1 MEERGLGGREGALHL
16 FGTTPPN
23 LPAQHI
29 SISAASARP
38 GESLAGNQVFS
49 FVLRGPFPTH
59 RTAWC
64 SPAPAPALV
73 IAARPRWLG
82 LGSGA
87 FVRLERGEEE
97 PTAFVW
103 LQHSWGLILRFLPP
117 PQKGCGARQTKQRR
131 GNKRA
136 AGLNEEMS
144 GAGDEAGGSRSVIRA
159 GDVPSIQSGREEGA
173 LRAAA

>member
-1 MEERGLGGREGALHL
+1 MEEGREPCTFLEQP
-16 FGTTPPN
+16 PPN

-29 SISAASARP
+29 SISAASAQP
-38 GESLAGNQVFS
+38 GESLAGNEVFS

-59 RTAWC
+59 RAAWC

-73 IAARPRWLG
+73 IVARPRWLG

-117 PQKGCGARQTKQRR
+117 PSERLRSEADK
-131 GNKRA
+131 A
-136 AGLNEEMS
+136 ASWE
-144 GAGDEAGGSRSVIRA
+144 
-159 GDVPSIQSGREEGA
+159 
-173 LRAAA
+173 